1 MAHFVATALEF
12 LAATPVTCVARPQS
26 RAIMR

>member
-12 LAATPVTCVARPQS
+12 LAATPVTCVALLPS
-26 RAIMR
+26 RAITR